1 MRAPTRRYAVHDGH
15 APSAVV
21 FALRRIICAAFV
33 SNSSVKEVSPEL
45 PNTSSAPSF
54 ARIYD
59 DLRTVLTVQRC
70 GSMTSAA
77 TEIGTTT
84 STVSR
89 QIARLR
95 ETLGIYPFVK
105 SDGEWQLN
113 PALSDLVAAFEQADG
128 MLESEL
134 ARLQE
139 YQPTARRDV
148 KIGAPPTV
156 LSHILAPGMRDFVRQ
171 NRGLRPVLES
181 RVLES
186 GLGSTDISVV
196 FHPPETGRVRV
207 KRSGLLDFALFAP
220 DGWREGDGWLS
231 LGDRVAGPYIEARR
245 HFFKSDPMVLVDS
258 FPQAVRVMREMGLA
272 GALPVILAADLP
284 EFHPIGPRALDV
296 SRDLY
301 VIHHESRSTDPDIRA
316 TVDWVSAQLV
326 DAKRRT
332 RDLQDAQQR
341 SCENAH

>member
-1 MRAPTRRYAVHDGH
+1 L
-15 APSAVV
+15 S
-21 FALRRIICAAFV
+21 
-33 SNSSVKEVSPEL
+33 
-45 PNTSSAPSF
+45 NTSSAPSF

-77 TEIGTTT
+77 SEIGTTT

-95 ETLGIYPFVK
+95 DTLGIYPFVK
-105 SDGEWQLN
+105 SDGEWRLN
-113 PALSDLVAAFEQADG
+113 PALADLVAAFEQADG

-156 LSHILAPGMRDFVRQ
+156 LSHILAPGMRAFVRQ
-171 NRGLRPVLES
+171 NTGIRPVLES
-181 RVLES
+181 RIHES

-196 FHPPETGRVRV
+196 FDPPESGRVRV
-207 KRSGLLDFALFAP
+207 KRCGVLHFSLFAP
-220 DGWREGDGWLS
+220 RGWRDGDGWVS
-231 LGDRVAGPYIEARR
+231 LGERIAGPYIEARR
-245 HFFKSDPMVLVDS
+245 HFFKSDPTVLVDS
-258 FPQAVRVMREMGLA
+258 FPQAMQVMRELGLA
-272 GALPVILAADLP
+272 GALPVILTPDIP
-284 EFHPIGPRALDV
+284 EFVPLGPQELDIR
-296 SRDLY
+296 RDLY

-316 TVDWVSAQLV
+316 TVDWVSSQLAE
-326 DAKRRT
+326 AKIRT
-332 RDLQDAQQR
+332 RDLQDAQER
-341 SCENAH
+341 LCENVH